1 MKFID
6 AHHHLWDLHALDY
19 VWLKNIGAP
28 KPFGDPTPIQK
39 DYRLEEYLLDVRMA
53 DDCELVGS
61 VHVQADGA
69 ISDPVAET
77 RWLQTIADKSGLPSA
92 IVGFVNLLDE
102 GAERTLQGHLGSSSF
117 RGVRQIV
124 AFMEGRPELSFAPQN
139 LLVNANWR
147 ANYPLLAKYGLTF
160 DLQLYPDQMADA
172 AEFFVDQPSIPVVID
187 HAGSPWDQS
196 ESGLRVW
203 RHGLRYLA
211 EIPHLSIKL
220 SGFGMFDKNWS
231 AERQREIFDD
241 ILDIFGAGRVMIGSN
256 FPVDRLMRPYDFV
269 IAQYRHWSECLSG
282 LERRQ
287 LFVDNARNFYHLV

>member
-102 GAERTLQGHLGSSSF
+102 GTERTLKGHLG
-117 RGVRQIV
+117 
-124 AFMEGRPELSFAPQN
+124 
-139 LLVNANWR
+139 
-147 ANYPLLAKYGLTF
+147 
-160 DLQLYPDQMADA
+160 
-172 AEFFVDQPSIPVVID
+172 
-187 HAGSPWDQS
+187 
-196 ESGLRVW
+196 
-203 RHGLRYLA
+203 
-211 EIPHLSIKL
+211 
-220 SGFGMFDKNWS
+220 
-231 AERQREIFDD
+231 
-241 ILDIFGAGRVMIGSN
+241 
-256 FPVDRLMRPYDFV
+256 
-269 IAQYRHWSECLSG
+269 
-282 LERRQ
+282 
-287 LFVDNARNFYHLV
+287 